1 MCGVIIFYSS
11 FRPTAKVVLR
21 HCLFWPEEKRLKFFV
36 KVSDKDRTS
45 PAFETLEENTSIV
58 FDKDWKD
65 LIPMKLKSGEYL
77 IFLNR

>member
-11 FRPTAKVVLR
+11 FRPTAEEVLR
-21 HCLFWPEEKRLKFFV
+21 HCLFWSEEEQLKFFV

-45 PAFETLEENTSIV
+45 PAFETLEENASVV

-65 LIPMKLKSGEYL
+65 LIPTKLKSGQYMM
-77 IFLNR
+77 FLNR